1 MGIKR
6 YTANSD
12 TTITNAYKAN
22 LTTRGTGSNMGRAD
36 SLEVFS
42 IYAQESSGSSELS
55 RILVGF
61 PISTITSDRSDG
73 TIPASGSIKFFLRM
87 FNAVTPFTV
96 PRDFTLTVAAVSGAH
111 NSNTPKQYD
120 FNWQEGNGIDME
132 NYTNVT
138 RDGIGAN
145 WLNMGS
151 SSTDGTLKWGSSA
164 SPTAGGVY
172 YTDNSSSFTVSFDD
186 GTEDLELDIT
196 TLVEQWLNSAGN
208 VLGSKP
214 NYGVGVHLTASQE
227 VYVATAD
234 ASTNVPANTQG
245 ARRSYY
251 TKKFFARSSEFF
263 YKRPIIEAR
272 WDSSTKDDRGSFF
285 YSSSLAT
292 GAENMQT
299 LYLYNYFRGQLR
311 NIPSLEATN
320 QVIYVSFY
328 SGSADDT
335 VPSGSRLDL
344 VKDGAHV
351 VDASALF
358 VTGGVTSTTGIY
370 TASVCLTAAATP
382 LQTIYDVW
390 SSALGVEQGGGT
402 VRFHTGS
409 FSPSEIDL
417 SQQNPSTTFVT
428 NITDLKPV
436 YRTSETA
443 RFRVFTREKGWNP
456 NIYTKTVAAQ
466 SPFIVESGS
475 FAVTRVIDEVLAI
488 PFGTGSNLH
497 TQMSFDISGS
507 YFDLDM
513 GMLEPGYAYKIN
525 FAYYNGSIADWQE
538 QPEEFKFRVEE

>member
-36 SLEVFS
+36 SLEIFS
-42 IYAQESSGSSELS
+42 IYAQESSGSSELC
-55 RILVGF
+55 RTLVGF
-61 PISTITSDRSDG
+61 PVSTITSDRSDG
-73 TIPASGSIKFFLRM
+73 TIPASGSVSFYLRM

-96 PRDFTLTVAAVSGAH
+96 PRNFTLTIAAVSGAAE
-111 NSNTPKQYD
+111 NDGSAIE
-120 FNWQEGNGIDME
+120 FNWQEGNGINME
-132 NYTNVT
+132 NYTDIT
-138 RDGIGAN
+138 RDGTGAN
-145 WLNMGS
+145 WINMGS
-151 SSTDGTLKWGSSA
+151 SSTEGVVKWGNDGGPSV
-164 SPTAGGVY
+164 GGVY
-172 YTDNSSSFTVSFDD
+172 YSDTSSSFTQTFDN
-186 GTEDLELDIT
+186 GTEDLEIDIT

-214 NYGVGVHLTASQE
+214 NYGVGIHLTASQE
-227 VYVATAD
+227 VFVATAD
-234 ASTNVPANTQG
+234 ATTDVPANTQG
-245 ARRSYY
+245 SRRSYY

-272 WDSSTKDDRGSFF
+272 WDSSIKDDRGNFF

-292 GAENMQT
+292 AAENMQT

-311 NIPSLEATN
+311 NIPDLTDN
-320 QVIYVSFY
+320 VVYVSFY

-335 VPSGSRLDL
+335 APSGSRLDL
-344 VKDGAHV
+344 AQDGIHV
-351 VDASALF
+351 VDPSGLF
-358 VTGGVTSTTGIY
+358 VTGGLTSTTGIY

-382 LQTIYDVW
+382 LETIYDVW
-390 SSALGVEQGGGT
+390 GSALGATEY
-402 VRFHTGS
+402 HTGS
-409 FSPSEIDL
+409 FSPSKINL

-428 NITDLKPV
+428 SITDLKPV
-436 YRTSETA
+436 YRTTETA
-443 RFRVFTREKGWNP
+443 RFRAFTREKGWNP
-456 NIYTKTVAAQ
+456 NIYTKAVATIP
-466 SPFIVESGS
+466 PFIVESGS

-488 PFGTGSNLH
+488 PFGTGSDLH

-513 GMLEPGYAYKIN
+513 VMLEPGYAYKIN
-525 FAYYNGSIADWQE
+525 FAYYNGSIGDWQE